1 MVVKI
6 VEYPA
11 QKMKFSIKDF
21 CSKYDQIR
29 SLLRIWS
36 HVLKKSL
43 MENFTFLCC
52 DNSKGNDLVVVLRPD

>member
-29 SLLRIWS
+29 SFKQIWS
-36 HVLKKSL
+36 HLLEKCL
-43 MENFTFLCC
+43 MENFISCA
-52 DNSKGNDLVVVLRPD
+52 VLSGIVNKKRLPRNL